1 MEWNRKELSWVP
13 LIAGE
18 IFALVHFETG
28 GFKREDA
35 LWSKFLNGA

>member
-1 MEWNRKELSWVP
+1 MP

-28 GFKREDA
+28 GFQKGRRSLVQIFKRGVIGGTVTYQ
-35 LWSKFLNGA
+35 L